1 MSPFQEPTSDNVDI
15 PHLHLG
21 AWAGF
26 GSPVVQSPVDIFGIS
41 PPNQSFPFGASSA
54 QSGSLH
60 WSPTLCTDYS
70 YLSRSGSLNTNGDYY
85 QPSLLDLDIADLRYP
100 RSEFGSNLGINTLN
114 AGDWIPA
121 SASSSYPAP
130 SQFDSAPFF
139 DSQPMTKTESLL
151 SGTSNTSVGSAQDE
165 FFNPTDSSIRPSPAK
180 EEGVPDVPNRQ
191 PHMYRSASASVP
203 IPRNSNPKKGRKG
216 PLTSQKRESTAYM
229 RRIKAC
235 ALCRKR
241 KISCDD
247 GIPCRAC
254 VKHLGDKLP
263 SYPCRGEQLQ
273 DIASEIMRDNAFP
286 KGNWEGRFLL
296 DGFEL
301 DQNMHNIFLDLGFGQ
316 PFKCVVR
323 LVQPVHEPDEAGG
336 QSHPLVHHHIE
347 YPWPPAFGNSPRNDR
362 QDLVF
367 PAVLAISSEA
377 QMEKE
382 IDTYLSA
389 LLGDARNF
397 RHFPL
402 WMSELELLKWIY
414 GYYSSL
420 PTVSWHPDHKFLP
433 FSNRCLEFS
442 STP

>member
-1 MSPFQEPTSDNVDI
+1 MSPFEEPTSDNVDI

-21 AWAGF
+21 EWADF

-41 PPNQSFPFGASSA
+41 PPNQSFPFGPSSA
-54 QSGSLH
+54 PSGSLH
-60 WSPTLCTDYS
+60 WSPTVYTDYSNDS
-70 YLSRSGSLNTNGDYY
+70 YLSRSGSLNTNGDYSR
-85 QPSLLDLDIADLRYP
+85 PSLLDLDIANLEYQP
-100 RSEFGSNLGINTLN
+100 YEFGSNPGINTLN

-121 SASSSYPAP
+121 SASSSYPAL
-130 SQFDSAPFF
+130 SQFDTTSLF
-139 DSQPMTKTESLL
+139 DSQPMTKTESIF
-151 SGTSNTSVGSAQDE
+151 SGTSNTSIGSAPDE
-165 FFNPTDSSIRPSPAK
+165 FLNLTDRSIWPGPTK
-180 EEGVPDVPNRQ
+180 EEGVPDIPNRQ
-191 PHMYRSASASVP
+191 PDMYRSASASVP

-216 PLTSQKRESTAYM
+216 PLTTQKRESTAYM

-254 VKHLGDKLP
+254 VKHLGEKLP
-263 SYPCRGEQLQ
+263 SYPCRGEQLE

-286 KGNWEGRFLL
+286 KGNWEARFLL

-301 DQNMHNIFLDLGFGQ
+301 GQSVYQIFLDLGFGQ

-323 LVQPVHEPDEAGG
+323 LVRPVQEPDEAGG
-336 QSHPLVHHHIE
+336 QSYPLLHQHIE
-347 YPWPPAFGNSPRNDR
+347 YPWPPAFGNSPRIDR
-362 QDLVF
+362 QDCVF

-382 IDTYLSA
+382 IDAYLSA

-420 PTVSWHPDHKFLP
+420 PTVSWHPDHQIF
-433 FSNRCLEFS
+433 
-442 STP
+442 